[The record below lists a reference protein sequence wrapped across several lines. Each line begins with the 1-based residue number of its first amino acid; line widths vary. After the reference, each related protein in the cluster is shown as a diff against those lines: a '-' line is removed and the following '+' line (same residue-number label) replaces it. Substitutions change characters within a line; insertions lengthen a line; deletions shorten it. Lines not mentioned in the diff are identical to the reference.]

1 MPFDPPLPPDAL
13 AALQQGRTIEAI
25 KIVRAAEG
33 LGLKEAKDRV
43 DRCVASDPALRE
55 RQGTRAS
62 RGCLLLL
69 AGVAL
74 LAGAGLFVSFRSRG

>member
-1 MPFDPPLPPDAL
+1 MPYDPPLPPDAL

-43 DRCVASDPALRE
+43 DRCVAGDPALRE
-55 RQGTRAS
+55 RQGTGGS
-62 RGCLLLL
+62 RGCVLFLAGVILL
-69 AGVAL
+69 AGV
-74 LAGAGLFVSFRSRG
+74 GLYLSFRSRG